1 MLENDKNR
9 NKKETIEEKLNFL
22 KQKHNLT
29 DEEAEQIRK
38 GIREEIKQ
46 KELENVGRLLE
57 IDTFEELSDSIHKIL
72 KNILEK
78 KKDPTSPPPSE
89 SERVVPD
96 FSRELKDILKSS
108 ESKNMLERLAGKS
121 GNERL

>member
-46 KELENVGRLLE
+46 KE
-57 IDTFEELSDSIHKIL
+57 
-72 KNILEK
+72 
-78 KKDPTSPPPSE
+78 
-89 SERVVPD
+89 
-96 FSRELKDILKSS
+96 
-108 ESKNMLERLAGKS
+108 
-121 GNERL
+121 